1 MRLPI
6 LDGNELLDD
15 IVGYLGVLNREYRV
29 SVHGVEQ
36 VLGPYFQRLLPYN
49 THTHPACL
57 YAKACGLRLCN
68 RCQRV
73 AVAYARQRG
82 ECFGAC
88 YFGMAEYVFPIPLNR
103 ERTQCGIVSV
113 SGYPAQA
120 QTALARAN
128 HAAKRLPIDRDK
140 LLSLLPAQSTAIP
153 PLEELRPRIRPLA
166 DMLAFLAQSVPQGD
180 FRDLP
185 GGRARDVFYQRVV
198 AYLEDHYRTN
208 LSLETLAKTN
218 HCSASYLSHMFKAKS
233 GLSLRAYI
241 NALRIRDAAVYLE
254 NTDMPVS
261 EIAYALGYGD
271 SNYFSTVFQREKG
284 CPPSAY
290 RKRRGEQP
298 PDQA

>member
-1 MRLPI
+1 
-6 LDGNELLDD
+6 
-15 IVGYLGVLNREYRV
+15 
-29 SVHGVEQ
+29 
-36 VLGPYFQRLLPYN
+36 
-49 THTHPACL
+49 
-57 YAKACGLRLCN
+57 
-68 RCQRV
+68 
-73 AVAYARQRG
+73 
-82 ECFGAC
+82 
-88 YFGMAEYVFPIPLNR
+88 MAEYVFPVPLNR

-153 PLEELRPRIRPLA
+153 PLKSSGPRIRPLA

-180 FRDLP
+180 FRDLAP
-185 GGRARDVFYQRVV
+185 AGVQRDV
-198 AYLEDHYRTN
+198 
-208 LSLETLAKTN
+208 LSKDRGLSGRPLPHKPFPETLAKAN
-218 HCSASYLSHMFKAKS
+218 HCSASYLSHMFKAMS

-241 NALRIRDAAVYLE
+241 NALRIRDAVVYLE

-298 PDQA
+298 QTKRDHACPSARVKGEQVAILRAPGSQRHKADAQELRLHRVRAQALIIFRLFHQRHNALRRDALDAVRARHGLGHIGIRQIGADGCKSYSA